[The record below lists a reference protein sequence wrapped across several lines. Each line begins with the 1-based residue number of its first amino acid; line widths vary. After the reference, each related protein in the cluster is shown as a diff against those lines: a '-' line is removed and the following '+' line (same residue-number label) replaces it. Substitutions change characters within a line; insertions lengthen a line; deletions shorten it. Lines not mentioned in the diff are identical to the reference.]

1 MAKLSRDFAAALGAL
16 ATLHPREDIIGI
28 GVLGSVSSE
37 VIIAADGCNSVAVD
51 LRGTFNQTI
60 EVAGSID
67 GVNWQLI
74 PVQPVNQ
81 TSKSFVAAIVGTAA
95 GTWAGKCGIYR
106 FVRARC
112 TAWTSGGAAA
122 VVLATNGALDDA
134 LDRKLSSSIVTNT
147 GAAGAAV
154 TLTLPAPGSGLRQ
167 FLTYLSLNR
176 VNGTAA
182 ALTAA
187 AGPLNVTTTNVPGTL
202 VISMANDALPAGGKE
217 PWRED
222 FAFPI
227 PASANNTAIT
237 FVAPASTGVIWRL
250 TAGYYNAP

>member
-1 MAKLSRDFAAALGAL
+1 MAKLSRDFALALGAL
-16 ATLHPREDIIGI
+16 ASLHPREDIIGS
-28 GVLGSVSSE
+28 GVLASVNSE
-37 VIIAADGCNSVAVD
+37 VIIAADGCNSVALD
-51 LRGTFNQTI
+51 LRGTFSATY

-81 TSKSFVAAIVGTAA
+81 ASKAFVAAVTGTTP
-95 GTWAGKCGIYR
+95 GSWAGKCGLYR
-106 FVRARC
+106 FVRVRT

-122 VVLATNGALDDA
+122 TLLATNGSLDDA
-134 LDRKLSSSIVTNT
+134 LDRMLTTSIVTNT

-154 TLTLPAPGSGLRQ
+154 TLTLPAPGAGLRQ
-167 FLTYLSLNR
+167 YITYLSINR

-187 AGPLNVTTTNVPGTL
+187 AGPINVTTTNVPGTL

-222 FAFPI
+222 FAFPVTSL
-227 PASANNTAIT
+227 ALNTAST
-237 FVAPASTGVIWRL
+237 FVAPVATGVIWRL